1 MGLKE
6 KVMESMLG
14 KMTPEE
20 KQEMMDAMMEKFF
33 SAMSPED
40 KQKMMEGMMGKFMGT
55 MTAEEKQ
62 GMMRGM
68 MPKMMG
74 KMMGDGPQS
83 MMGMMASMMGR
94 KTAGENKGEENSEMP
109 WDMCRKMMNNI
120 GRSSELASYATPE
133 LRGLFEEWLSQIGEE
148 IKGDIEKSGSADP
161 EDLARKFK
169 LGKESI
175 HFILGKLAQKDKINI
190 KAEKR

>member
-14 KMTPEE
+14 KMTPAE

-33 SAMSPED
+33 SAMSAED
-40 KQKMMEGMMGKFMGT
+40 KQKMMEGMMERFMGK
-55 MTAEEKQ
+55 MTAEERQ
-62 GMMRGM
+62 NMMRNM

-74 KMMGDGPQS
+74 KMMGGGPQS

-94 KTAGENKGEENSEMP
+94 KTAGENKGEEASEMP
-109 WDMCRKMMNNI
+109 FDMCRKMMSSI
-120 GRSSELASYATPE
+120 GRSAELASYATPE
-133 LRGLFEEWLSQIGEE
+133 LRGLFEEWLSQIEEE
-148 IKGDIEKSGSADP
+148 IKIDIEKTGSADP
-161 EDLARKFK
+161 TELARKYK

-190 KAEKR
+190 KAEKK

>member
-6 KVMESMLG
+6 KMMEGMIGNMSA
-14 KMTPEE
+14 EE

-33 SAMSPED
+33 STLSAED
-40 KQKMMEGMMGKFMGT
+40 KQKMMGSMMEKFMGS
-55 MTAEEKQ
+55 MSADEKQ
-62 GMMRGM
+62 GLMSNM

-74 KMMGDGPQS
+74 QMMGGGPQS

-94 KTAGENKGEENSEMP
+94 KTAGENKGEETSEMP
-109 WDMCRKMMNNI
+109 FDMCRKMMGSI

-133 LRGLFEEWLSQIGEE
+133 LRGLFEEWLSQIEEE
-148 IKGDIEKSGSADP
+148 IKGDIEKAGSADP
-161 EDLARKFK
+161 AELAQKYK

-190 KAEKR
+190 KAEKK

>member
-6 KVMESMLG
+6 KVMESMMG
-14 KMTPEE
+14 KMTPAE

-33 SAMSPED
+33 STMSAED
-40 KQKMMEGMMGKFMGT
+40 KQKMMGGMMERFMGK
-55 MTAEEKQ
+55 MTAEERQ
-62 GMMRGM
+62 NMMRNM

-94 KTAGENKGEENSEMP
+94 KTAGENKSEENSEMP
-109 WDMCRKMMNNI
+109 FDMCRKMMSSI
-120 GRSSELASYATPE
+120 GRSAELASYATPE
-133 LRGLFEEWLSQIGEE
+133 LRGLFEEWLSQIEEE
-148 IKGDIEKSGSADP
+148 IKGDIEKAGSADP
-161 EDLARKFK
+161 AELARKYK

-190 KAEKR
+190 KAEKK